1 MWKKLLSLPIIGIYL
16 YGITTITQYGFN
28 AYFNIPKNFIET
40 SIRAN
45 ILYFF
50 ELFKLAQGVAGLM
63 RWWMWVVL
71 ILLALFFALLYFS
84 HHILAKLIIGL
95 TVILLIVILVK
106 SYNFGAFIA
115 ANTPDFPTL
124 EQDCLDSDKDKI
136 FIVPVI
142 YDTKAI
148 LVPIYKD
155 TKKMAG
161 GFQVKEIS
169 ELGCKLET
177 QNIGKIIK

>member
-1 MWKKLLSLPIIGIYL
+1 MKKLLSLPIIGIYL

-28 AYFNIPKNFIET
+28 AYFSIPKNFIET

-63 RWWMWVVL
+63 RWWMWAVL
-71 ILLALFFALLYFS
+71 LLLALFFILLYFY
-84 HHILAKLIIGL
+84 HHIFAKLIIGL

-115 ANTPDFPTL
+115 ANTPDFLTL
-124 EQDCLDSDKDKI
+124 EQGCQNSDQDKI
-136 FIVPVI
+136 FIAPVL
-142 YDTKAI
+142 YDTQAV
-148 LVPIYKD
+148 LVPIDKN
-155 TKKMAG
+155 TKKLSG
-161 GFQVKEIS
+161 GFQVKEVS

-177 QNIGKIIK
+177 QHIGKIIK